1 MPEDASDDGEDRS
14 VLEREPPTPDEQWV
28 YGDRPDQVA
37 DLFRPVRVEHRAV
50 VLVHGGFW
58 RPAYDRTHLRPLAA
72 ALADAG
78 HPVVLAEYAREPGDP
93 DRSLADLRLLLDV
106 VPTRLGRETVT
117 LAGHSAGGHL
127 ALVLAA
133 NAPDAV
139 HGVLALAPVADLV
152 DADQWALDGGA
163 VRDFL
168 GGPAWLRSDLD
179 PVRLPRPSVPVR
191 LLHGMTDRL
200 VPIRLSETYSARQ
213 KVPLAALAGTGHFEL
228 IDPLSPAWPTVLAE
242 LRSLE
247 AARVLNGGRDRRHE

>member
-1 MPEDASDDGEDRS
+1 MPEVPLDDGEDRS
-14 VLEREPPTPDEQWV
+14 VLEREPPTPQDQWA

-37 DLFRPVRVEHRAV
+37 DLFFPGRPEHRTV
-50 VLVHGGFW
+50 VLIHGGFW
-58 RPAYDRTHLRPLAA
+58 RPAYDRSHLRPIAA
-72 ALADAG
+72 SLTDAG
-78 HPVVLAEYAREPGDP
+78 FPVVIPEYARQPGDP
-93 DRSLADLRLLLDV
+93 DRSLGDLRLLLDV
-106 VPTRLGRETVT
+106 LPTRLGGEGVT

-133 NAPDAV
+133 TAPAV
-139 HGVLALAPVADLV
+139 VSGVLALAPVADLV
-152 DADQWALDGGA
+152 DADQADLDNGA

-168 GGPAWLRSDLD
+168 GGPAWLRGDMD

-213 KVPLAALAGTGHFEL
+213 KVPLAALAGVGHFEL
-228 IDPLSPAWPTVLAE
+228 IDPLSPAWPAVLAE

-247 AARVLNGGRDRRHE
+247 ASRVLNGGRDR